1 MKARKAAIATMR
13 KVRDRREALG
23 QWRGCGHPKN
33 GERCAVCAARR
44 PERLTV
50 EAVKAKFTQDRGDP
64 FRRDN
69 DGWKRYRGK
78 GRRGA
83 PGAAVNDEQDL
94 RDAIKHLERGTQALA
109 YARSAEVQALP
120 RIQRRAVMDEAV
132 DRLGLVGRAVSEVVQ
147 RNAATGGTTVQPRMS
162 PGARNTTPYRAEP
175 AQDETLDYA
184 SPRQAAQLATAA
196 KAGMH
201 VYAPPRDAAG
211 ARKVKSG
218 AAEMPKP
225 PDLEPL
231 RSALAARGLGLSDE
245 GAYYWLVVERAV
257 ERAS

>member
-1 MKARKAAIATMR
+1 MMR
-13 KVRDRREALG
+13 KLRDRREAAG

-33 GERCAVCAARR
+33 PGKRCAICAARR
-44 PERLTV
+44 PERISDEAVTV
-50 EAVKAKFTQDRGDP
+50 ELRQNRGDP

-94 RDAIKHLERGTQALA
+94 RDALKHLERGTQALA

-120 RIQRRAVMDEAV
+120 RIQRRAVMEEAV
-132 DRLGLVGRAVSEVVQ
+132 DRLGLVGRAVIEVVQ
-147 RNAATGGTTVQPRMS
+147 RNAAQGGTTEHHGMS
-162 PGARNTTPYRAEP
+162 PGVRNTNPAGAES
-175 AQDETLDYA
+175 ANDETMDYA
-184 SPRQAAQLATAA
+184 SPRQAAQLAAA
-196 KAGMH
+196 ARSGMH

-231 RSALAARGLGLSDE
+231 RAALAVRGLWLSDE
-245 GAYYWLVVERAV
+245 GAFYWLVVERA
-257 ERAS
+257 S

>member
-1 MKARKAAIATMR
+1 MR

-33 GERCAVCAARR
+33 AGKRCAVCAARR
-44 PERLTV
+44 PERLAV

-132 DRLGLVGRAVSEVVQ
+132 DRLGLVGRAVTEVVK
-147 RNAATGGTTVQPRMS
+147 RNAAQRGTTGHHGMS
-162 PGARNTTPYRAEP
+162 PGVCNTNP
-175 AQDETLDYA
+175 AGSESANDETLDYA
-184 SPRQAAQLATAA
+184 SPRQAAQIAAAA

-211 ARKVKSG
+211 ARKVKVG

-231 RSALAARGLGLSDE
+231 RSALTARGLGLADD
-245 GAYYWLVVERAV
+245 GAFYWLVVERA
-257 ERAS
+257 S